1 MIFSIKSFQLNSEK
15 ICKLLQQLTECPI
28 LSQIEFNT
36 IIKNLH
42 GNQNIF
48 VYMDENE
55 NILGMCSIMIEQ
67 KIIHGGKCVG
77 HIEDLVVDKS
87 ARHNGVASKLL
98 AHVISYGKQ
107 FNCYKL
113 LLNCTNEVMP
123 FYIKN
128 GFEQKTNGM
137 AYYIL

>member
-67 KIIHGGKCVG
+67 KIIHGG
-77 HIEDLVVDKS
+77 
-87 ARHNGVASKLL
+87 NGAIQINHSIYPSTQNLFL
-98 AHVISYGKQ
+98 
-107 FNCYKL
+107 F
-113 LLNCTNEVMP
+113 
-123 FYIKN
+123 
-128 GFEQKTNGM
+128 
-137 AYYIL
+137 

>member
-1 MIFSIKSFQLNSEK
+1 MIFSIKSLSLNSEK

-42 GNQNIF
+42 DNQNIF
-48 VYMDENE
+48 VYMDENN
-55 NILGMCSIMIEQ
+55 NILGICSIMIEQ
-67 KIIHGGKCVG
+67 KIIHGGKSVG

-87 ARHNGVASKLL
+87 VRHKGVASKLL
-98 AHVISYGKQ
+98 DHVISYGKELK
-107 FNCYKL
+107 CYKL
-113 LLNCTNEVMP
+113 LLNCTNELVP
-123 FYIKN
+123 FYIRNK
-128 GFEQKTNGM
+128 FEKKTNGM